1 MILTKDR
8 SHTIQSAPSC
18 YIKSRRKEEMEQKLR
33 IGKFHIATEILR
45 KAISEEDKEFLK
57 QLRTLFSEFIII
69 DAKYNPWQE
78 TIEYTAYHPKFRCC
92 DIIEIMFRIP
102 HYIFEFEMTED
113 KQGNKHYKIID
124 IREDY
129 NAI

>member
-1 MILTKDR
+1 MNDKEHQTK
-8 SHTIQSAPSC
+8 
-18 YIKSRRKEEMEQKLR
+18 YLK
-33 IGKFHIATEILR
+33 IGKFHVSTEILR
-45 KAISEEDKEFLK
+45 KAIHEENKELLK
-57 QLRTLFSEFIII
+57 QLKTLFSEVIVI

-92 DIIEIMFRIP
+92 DIIEIMFKIP

-113 KQGNKHYKIID
+113 EQGNKYYKIVN